1 MTPIVTGMDATY
13 VAQVGSQ
20 RITLPIVPVSDELS
34 IALMIVIDHGVSF
47 VDTAGAELAERFAGA
62 DVDIVV
68 APATLGIPI
77 AIAVSRAL
85 GLDDYLIL
93 QKSRKVHLGD
103 ALEAPV
109 HAITSTT
116 SSALLLDRARL
127 HAVQGRRVLFVD
139 DVISTGSSVQA
150 ALALL
155 ESAGAEIAGIGALL
169 VEGEGWPEVLAPYE
183 DRLVALGR
191 IPVFP
196 HA

>member
-1 MTPIVTGMDATY
+1 MDSVY
-13 VAQVGSQ
+13 VAQVGTQ
-20 RITLPIVPVSDELS
+20 QVTLPIVPVSDELS

-47 VDTAGAELAERFAGA
+47 VDTAGAELAERFADA
-62 DVDIVV
+62 DADIVV

-77 AIAVSRAL
+77 AMAVTRAL

-127 HAVQGRRVLFVD
+127 HAVQGKRVLFVD
-139 DVISTGSSVQA
+139 DVISTGSSVSA

-155 ESAGAEIAGIGALL
+155 ESAGAEIVGIGALL
-169 VEGEGWPEVLAPYE
+169 VEGEGWPAVLDAYR

-196 HA
+196 QG

>member
-1 MTPIVTGMDATY
+1 MSSAPHPTVHL
-13 VAQVGSQ
+13 AQVGSQ
-20 RITLPIVPVSDELS
+20 QIALPIVPVSDALS
-34 IALMIVIDHGVSF
+34 IALMIVVDHGVRF
-47 VDTAGAELAERFAGA
+47 VDTAGEELAAHFADA
-62 DVDIVV
+62 DIDIVV

-77 AIAVSRAL
+77 AMAVTRAL

-127 HAVQGRRVLFVD
+127 HAVQGKRVLFVD
-139 DVISTGSSVQA
+139 DVISTGSSVTA

-155 ESAGAEIAGIGALL
+155 ESAGAVIAGIGTLLAEGDGWPDALL
-169 VEGEGWPEVLAPYE
+169 PYQ
-183 DRLVALGR
+183 DRLVTLGR
-191 IPVFP
+191 IPLFP
-196 HA
+196 TS